1 MITDRTIRPA
11 EEGAPVPPG
20 DGGASA
26 VVAKSQ
32 ELYSL
37 GGWQPAVLFGI
48 GFLVLA
54 EASTFLS
61 VPDRTYVSFWLPAGL
76 YVAVLL
82 LAERGNWPG
91 LVLGGAAG
99 NLAFDLVHGTPF
111 FAALLFA
118 LTNAVQSVSGA
129 YLVRRFV
136 ASRPTLTTLRE
147 YTGFLAFGAVLSP
160 AVAAVIGAATLDAF
174 GFSDSFA
181 RSWRVWWGSNAIS
194 ILVLSPFIL
203 TTCTMTRAD
212 TRRFASPKRLVEAA
226 LLTIALLA
234 VTSYFLFRLH
244 GVMSPGKGWL
254 AGIVIWAGLRFGAL
268 GAGAATLLL
277 SVVAAFFTTQLRSGL
292 TPEQIASG
300 EYIFILQT
308 ALVALALLAWIPAV
322 VIGERDR
329 KMLELGESE
338 LRLKLANAASNI
350 GLWDWDIAGHHIYYS
365 PESKRQLGFRDDE
378 VPSGRG
384 QWQARLHPDDAP
396 RALAQLRSCLNDPR
410 LEYESEFR
418 LRHRDGTYRWI
429 HARGEILRNAEGKPV
444 RMLGCHVD
452 VTERKRAEEDLRRS
466 LVRLRELS
474 RRLVE
479 VESEER
485 RHISRELHD
494 RVGQNLAAL
503 GLNVQMI
510 RGQLPEESL
519 WKVEARLNDAQN
531 LLEATSRHVRD
542 VMAEL
547 RPAALDDYGL
557 VAALRNHAEEF
568 AKRHG
573 VAVSVKED
581 GPVAR
586 LPLAVETEMF
596 RIAQEALHNT
606 AKHARAQ
613 RVDVVLSESNGRV
626 TLSIADDGSGFDTA
640 QPRQGAPN
648 WGMTTMRERAES
660 VGARLRIDSSPGNGT
675 RVIVETDR
683 ARE

>member
-11 EEGAPVPPG
+11 DEGVAAPPG

-26 VVAKSQ
+26 VVAKSG
-32 ELYSL
+32 ERTLH
-37 GGWQPAVLFGI
+37 GWQPAVLFGI

-76 YVAVLL
+76 YISVLL
-82 LAERGNWPG
+82 LAERRIWPA
-91 LVLGGAAG
+91 LVLGAAAG

-111 FAALLFA
+111 FAALLFV

-129 YLVRRFV
+129 SLVHRLV

-147 YTGFLAFGAVLSP
+147 YVAFLAFGAVLSP
-160 AVAAVIGAATLDAF
+160 AVAAVIGAGTLVAF

-181 RSWRVWWGSNAIS
+181 QSWRVWWGSNAIS

-203 TTCTMTRAD
+203 TACTMTRAD
-212 TRRFASPKRLVEAA
+212 TRRFAGPKQLVEAA
-226 LLTIALLA
+226 LLTVALLA

-244 GVMSPGKGWL
+244 GVMSPGKGWV
-254 AGIVIWAGLRFGAL
+254 AYIVIWAGLRFGAL
-268 GAGAATLLL
+268 GAGTATLLL
-277 SVVAAFFTTQLRSGL
+277 SVVVAFFTTQLHSGL

-300 EYIFILQT
+300 EYVFVMQT

-322 VIGERDR
+322 VVGERDR
-329 KMLELGESE
+329 KMLELAESE
-338 LRLKLANAASNI
+338 WRLKLANAASNI
-350 GLWDWDIAGHHIYYS
+350 GLWDWDIAGRRVYYS
-365 PESKRQLGFRDDE
+365 PESKRQLGYRDDE
-378 VPSGRG
+378 IASRLGE
-384 QWQARLHPDDAP
+384 WDERLHPDDAR
-396 RALAQLRSCLNDPR
+396 RARARLKACLNDPR

-418 LRHRDGTYRWI
+418 LRHRDGSYRWMY
-429 HARGEILRNAEGKPV
+429 ARAEILRDAEGRPV
-444 RMLGCHVD
+444 RVLGCHAD
-452 VTERKRAEEDLRRS
+452 ITERKRAEGELRRS
-466 LVRLRELS
+466 LSRQRELS
-474 RRLVE
+474 RRLLE
-479 VESEER
+479 VETEER
-485 RHISRELHD
+485 RNISRELHD

-503 GLNVQMI
+503 GLDLEMV
-510 RGQLPEESL
+510 RGRLPQDSL
-519 WKVEARLNDAQN
+519 RAVEARLNDARN

-573 VAVSVKED
+573 VAVTVRED
-581 GPVAR
+581 GSVAR
-586 LPLAVETEMF
+586 LALAVETEMF

-606 AKHARAQ
+606 AKHARAG
-613 RVDVVLSESNGRV
+613 RVDVVLSEANGRV
-626 TLSIADDGSGFDTA
+626 TLSIADDGTGFDPA
-640 QPRQGAPN
+640 QPRQGAQS

-660 VGARLRIDSSPGNGT
+660 VGARLEVESSPGKGT
-675 RVIVETDR
+675 RVIVEVDR
-683 ARE
+683 VRS